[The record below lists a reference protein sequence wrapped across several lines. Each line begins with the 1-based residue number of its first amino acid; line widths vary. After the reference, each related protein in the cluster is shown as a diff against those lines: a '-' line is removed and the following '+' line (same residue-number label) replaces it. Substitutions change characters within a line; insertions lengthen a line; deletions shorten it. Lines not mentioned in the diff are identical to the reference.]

1 MGAEPEVDLDSPK
14 PVNDGARDQGI
25 TDVLRV
31 MRWHWLLITVIAL
44 LFAGAALGFS
54 LTQEDRYRA
63 EASLVFDNPSLA
75 SDALGVPL
83 ASTDTPQARATE
95 GAQRVTGPRVRAA
108 VRRRLGSLEDV
119 DVKARTETET
129 NYVVVEVRADSRRRA
144 LRAIDAFIDAT
155 RRLAKRDFR
164 AHVSRQ
170 IGALRLIS
178 RRSKNPLTP
187 VALADQRARLV
198 ALRNLGEPVR
208 VVRPASAPA
217 ERVEPKPLRNTLLG
231 LVVGLVL
238 GIVAAYARASSDR
251 LLRTSES
258 VAESTELPVL
268 ARMRHGTAK
277 RFSLRTASDG
287 SAASEL
293 AIETGRILRT
303 KLEYLDIDQPASVVL
318 VTSSTTS
325 EGKSTVA
332 IALAVASA
340 LAGRRTLLLECDLR
354 RPVLAERSGLEPAP
368 GLFDLLVGDAD
379 VADALR
385 AVEVG
390 GPARLNGAMPARTLL
405 HCVTAG
411 TPAPQPA
418 ELLASRRFAE
428 RLADLSATHD
438 LTVIDAPP
446 LLPVSDTL
454 GLVPRADRIVLC
466 ARARYTTRD
475 QLHAARDT
483 LERLPPRPAGVVVTG
498 VRRSEEGDYGYYQA
512 YRASRP
518 PLVSSS

>member
-1 MGAEPEVDLDSPK
+1 M
-14 PVNDGARDQGI
+14 NDGTRDQGI
-25 TDVLRV
+25 KDVLRV

-44 LFAGAALGFS
+44 LFAGAALVFS
-54 LTQEDRYRA
+54 LSQEERYRA

-95 GAQRVTGPRVRAA
+95 GAQSVTGPRVRAA
-108 VRRRLGSLEDV
+108 VRRRLGSLAGV
-119 DVKARTETET
+119 DVSARTETET
-129 NYVVVEVRADSRRRA
+129 NYVVVEVHADSRRRA
-144 LRAIDAFIDAT
+144 LRALDAFIDAT
-155 RRLAKRDFR
+155 RRLARRDFR
-164 AHVSRQ
+164 AHVNRQ
-170 IGALRLIS
+170 IDALRLIS

-187 VALADQRARLV
+187 VALADQQARLV
-198 ALRNLGEPVR
+198 ALRNLGNPVR
-208 VVRPASAPA
+208 VVRPAKAPV
-217 ERVEPKPLRNTLLG
+217 ERVEPQPVRNTVLG

-238 GIVAAYARASSDR
+238 GIVAAFARASSDR
-251 LLRTSES
+251 LLRTSDS
-258 VAESTELPVL
+258 VAEATALPVL

-277 RFSLRTASDG
+277 RFSLAAASDV
-287 SAASEL
+287 SAASEP
-293 AIETGRILRT
+293 AIEAGRILRT
-303 KLEYLDIDQPASVVL
+303 KLEFLDIDQPASVVL
-318 VTSSTTS
+318 VTSSTTG

-332 IALAVASA
+332 MALAVASA

-354 RPVLAERSGLEPAP
+354 RPVLAERSGLEPVP
-368 GLFDLLVGDAD
+368 GLSDLLVGDAD
-379 VADALR
+379 EADVLR

-390 GPARLNGAMPARTLL
+390 GPARVNGAAPTRVSL

-428 RLADLSATHD
+428 RLEELSAAHD

-454 GLVPRADRIVLC
+454 GLVPRADRVVLC

-475 QLHAARDT
+475 QLDAARDT
-483 LERLPPRPAGVVVTG
+483 LARLPPRPAGVVVTG
-498 VRRSEEGDYGYYQA
+498 VRGGEEGDYYQA

-518 PLVSSS
+518 PIASSS

>member
-1 MGAEPEVDLDSPK
+1 
-14 PVNDGARDQGI
+14 VNDGARDQGI
-25 TDVLRV
+25 KDVLRV
-31 MRWHWLLITVIAL
+31 MRWHWLLIAVIAL

-54 LTQEDRYRA
+54 LSQEERYRA
-63 EASLVFDNPSLA
+63 EASLVFDNPALA

-108 VRRRLGSLEDV
+108 VRRRLKSLDGV
-119 DVKARTETET
+119 DVSARTETET
-129 NYVVVEVRADSRRRA
+129 NYVVVEVHADSRRRA
-144 LRAIDAFIDAT
+144 LRALDAFIDAT
-155 RRLAKRDFR
+155 RVLAKRDFR
-164 AHVSRQ
+164 AHVNRQ
-170 IGALRLIS
+170 IDALRLIS

-187 VALADQRARLV
+187 VALADQQARLV
-198 ALRNLGEPVR
+198 ALRNLGSPVR
-208 VVRPASAPA
+208 VVRPAKAPA
-217 ERVEPKPLRNTLLG
+217 ERVEPQPVRNTVLA

-238 GIVAAYARASSDR
+238 GIVAAFARASSDR
-251 LLRTSES
+251 LLRTSDS
-258 VAESTELPVL
+258 VAESTALPVL

-293 AIETGRILRT
+293 AIEAGRILRT
-303 KLEYLDIDQPASVVL
+303 QLEFLDIDRPASVVL

-332 IALAVASA
+332 TALAVASA

-354 RPVLAERSGLEPAP
+354 RPVLAERSGLEPVP
-368 GLFDLLVGDAD
+368 GLSDLLVGDAD
-379 VADALR
+379 VEDVLR
-385 AVEVG
+385 AVEVSG
-390 GPARLNGAMPARTLL
+390 SARVNGAMPARVSL

-411 TPAPQPA
+411 TPSPQPA
-418 ELLASRRFAE
+418 ELLASRRFTE
-428 RLADLSATHD
+428 RLADLSAAHD
-438 LTVIDAPP
+438 LTIIDSPP

-454 GLVPRADRIVLC
+454 GLVPRADRVVLC

-475 QLHAARDT
+475 QVHAARDT
-483 LERLPPRPAGVVVTG
+483 LARLPSRPAGVVVTG
-498 VRRSEEGDYGYYQA
+498 VRRAEEGDYGYYQA

-518 PLVSSS
+518 PVASSS